1 MYKSPIEIIY
11 SGLQTQL
18 EGEVMRAVQ
27 SVGVNVDKD
36 ELLKALEYDRQQ
48 YEKGYAD
55 AKEECQR
62 PTGRWEQAT
71 GFWDDDC
78 LWKCSACGCEWC
90 FIEGT
95 PAENGTNYCP
105 NCGAKM
111 MEG

>member
-27 SVGVNVDKD
+27 SVDVNVDKD
-36 ELLKALEYDRQQ
+36 ELIKALAYDRQQ

-55 AKEECQR
+55 AKKEYQR
-62 PTGRWEQAT
+62 PTGRWVY
-71 GFWDDDC
+71 DDGNLEWACSEC
-78 LWKCSACGCEWC
+78 LRAAHVNFGAICGYVLSD
-90 FIEGT
+90 F
-95 PAENGTNYCP
+95 CP

-111 MEG
+111 EG